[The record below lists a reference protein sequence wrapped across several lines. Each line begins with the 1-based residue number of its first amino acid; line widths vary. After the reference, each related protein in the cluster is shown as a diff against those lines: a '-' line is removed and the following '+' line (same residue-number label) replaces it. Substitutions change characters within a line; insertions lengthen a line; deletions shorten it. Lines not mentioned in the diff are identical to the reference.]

1 MSVFDTIRPHLAAAG
16 LGLGG
21 AAIAALLGLP
31 AGSLIGATVAVAS
44 AAAMGR
50 RLAVS
55 PRLRDL
61 AFALIGV
68 SLGAGVDAQLLSQL
82 PAWSVSLAVLAVA
95 LVSTV
100 LAGQHLLSR
109 LFGYDGETAVLASSP
124 GTMSNAIAIALEGC
138 GDATA
143 VTVLQLMRLL
153 ILVLLVPPLAIMFDT
168 PDAAIAPAEDML
180 LVYLV
185 PLVGL
190 ALILG
195 KLGASRGIPA
205 ACLLAGM
212 IVSAGAHVTGLAT
225 GVAPNWAIFIGF
237 AITGTVLGT
246 RLSSVSLPQLR
257 RLSSAGAAV
266 VATALSLSLGF
277 AFLTYLLTG
286 LPFGQIWV
294 AYAPGGVEAMAA
306 IGLALGYDPAFV
318 AAHHF
323 ARILILVVLMPILL
337 RKQSSKSAT

>member
-1 MSVFDTIRPHLAAAG
+1 MPGYRTFRPHLAAAG

-31 AGSLIGATVAVAS
+31 AGPLIGATLVVAAAAAAGLRVAV
-44 AAAMGR
+44 
-50 RLAVS
+50 V

-68 SLGAGVDAQLLSQL
+68 SLGAGVDAEILGQL
-82 PAWSVSLAVLAVA
+82 PAWSVSLAILAVA
-95 LVSTV
+95 LVATV
-100 LAGQHLLSR
+100 LTGRFVLSR

-124 GTMSNAIAIALEGC
+124 GTMSNAIAIAIEGR
-138 GDATA
+138 GDVTA

-153 ILVLLVPPLAIMFDT
+153 ILVLLVPPLAIALDT
-168 PDAAIAPAEDML
+168 PEAAIAPAGDMPPAHLAL
-180 LVYLV
+180 LVA
-185 PLVGL
+185 L
-190 ALILG
+190 ALGLG
-195 KLGASRGIPA
+195 RFGASWGIPA

-212 IVSAGAHVTGLAT
+212 LVSAGAHVTGLAT
-225 GVAPNWAIFIGF
+225 GVVPGWAIFTGF

-246 RLSSVSLPQLR
+246 RLSSVTFRQLR
-257 RLSSAGAAV
+257 RLAAAGTSV
-266 VATALSLSLGF
+266 VAAALGLSLGF
-277 AFLTYLLTG
+277 AGLTHLLTG

-323 ARILILVVLMPILL
+323 ARILILIGLMPIFL
-337 RKQSSKSAT
+337 RRRGARSAS